1 MELDAVELLVLILHG
16 SDGTFFR
23 LGNDGKAFGSFFR
36 IVLMAHPAYVVLFQA
51 GEETG
56 FIVQRHSG
64 LAVFPAAGM
73 GHFAAQSLGHELIS
87 IADAQNRDA
96 HFENALIH
104 TGGIFR
110 IDTVGTA
117 GQDDGLG
124 ILGFDLVQG
133 IIVRNDFAV
142 HTAFTNSSG
151 NQLAVLC
158 AEVNNQDNLML

>member
-1 MELDAVELLVLILHG
+1 MELDAVEFLFLILHG
-16 SDGTFFR
+16 SNGAFFR
-23 LGNDGKAFGSFFR
+23 GGNDGKAFRGLFR
-36 IVLMAHPAYVVLFQA
+36 IVLMAHPAHIVLFQT

-56 FIVQRHSG
+56 FIVQHYSG

-73 GHFAAQSLGHELIS
+73 GHHTAQSLGHELVAV
-87 IADAQNRDA
+87 ADAQDRDA
-96 HFENALIH
+96 HFENPFIH
-104 TGGIFR
+104 AGGIFR

-133 IIVRNDFAV
+133 VIVRNDFAV

-158 AEVNNQDNLML
+158 AEVNYQDNLML